1 MAAAPDVVVPQDVA
15 FIDQANRE
23 VGTQREP
30 ALVLPVADIL
40 GRALNG
46 VQLVPAAAS
55 LLIDRTEIVNLAHQN
70 LPTPDPNQNNEEII
84 EE

>member
-1 MAAAPDVVVPQDVA
+1 MAAAPDVGVPQDVA

-30 ALVLPVADIL
+30 ALVLSVADIL

>member
-40 GRALNG
+40 GRALNDI
-46 VQLVPAAAS
+46 QLVPAARRS
-55 LLIDRTEIVNLAHQN
+55 D
-70 LPTPDPNQNNEEII
+70 
-84 EE
+84 